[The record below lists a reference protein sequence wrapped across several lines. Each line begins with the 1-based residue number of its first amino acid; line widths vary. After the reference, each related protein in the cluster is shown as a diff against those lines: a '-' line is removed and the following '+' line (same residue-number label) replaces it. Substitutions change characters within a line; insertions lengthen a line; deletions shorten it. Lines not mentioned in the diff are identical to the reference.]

1 MIDISARENAF
12 YTPGYKLTNPR
23 LKDTCPGISQ
33 RIVVDFTISPVSTLV
48 EMGGSSVGIMYPLPR
63 FYGSTGSWE

>member
-48 EMGGSSVGIMYPLPR
+48 EMGGSSM
-63 FYGSTGSWE
+63 